1 MNDIVKRRGPYLE
14 SEARYFMIQILAGI
28 QNMHNNSIIHRDLK
42 LGNVFLD
49 KHMKVKI
56 GDFGLAA
63 LLKYPEERK
72 KTVCGTPNYIA
83 PEILYDQGEGHSFE
97 VDIWSVG
104 VILYTLLVGRPPFQ
118 TSNVQKIYDR
128 IRRNEYEIPPE
139 ANLSPES
146 QELIRQI
153 LSQRPSERPTLH
165 EIMNHAWFRVGTV
178 PLTVPSSAVYQQ
190 PYIPA
195 LSEAESL
202 RNFEQLKLEA
212 QWLTEEQEA
221 AAAAAEVVSS
231 PRPDARHELNNL
243 EAAEEDRDRLDRE
256 SQQAINPGSPIS
268 TLLKVGR
275 QPLVKAPYA
284 PTTAT
289 TTAATPLSLI
299 HI

>member
-128 IRRNEYEIPPE
+128 IRRNAVSYTH
-139 ANLSPES
+139 LT
-146 QELIRQI
+146 L
-153 LSQRPSERPTLH
+153 PT
-165 EIMNHAWFRVGTV
+165 IYSV
-178 PLTVPSSAVYQQ
+178 
-190 PYIPA
+190 
-195 LSEAESL
+195 
-202 RNFEQLKLEA
+202 
-212 QWLTEEQEA
+212 
-221 AAAAAEVVSS
+221 
-231 PRPDARHELNNL
+231 
-243 EAAEEDRDRLDRE
+243 
-256 SQQAINPGSPIS
+256 
-268 TLLKVGR
+268 
-275 QPLVKAPYA
+275 
-284 PTTAT
+284 
-289 TTAATPLSLI
+289 
-299 HI
+299 